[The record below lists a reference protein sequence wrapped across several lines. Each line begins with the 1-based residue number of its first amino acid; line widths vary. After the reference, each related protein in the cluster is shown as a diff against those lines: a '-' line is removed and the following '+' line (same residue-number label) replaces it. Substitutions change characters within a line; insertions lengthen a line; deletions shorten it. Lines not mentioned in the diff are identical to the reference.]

1 MRAVP
6 MAVIARQFF
15 GGGNDGLL
23 GICILPRPDDLAPA
37 VSENDTGLSR
47 TSIAFSHVSG
57 ADWERTQTSPGYLRL
72 GSLIRPTRCGPAN
85 MSLRLGQLRAVRQR
99 ASMLGVRRD
108 DVHEHVI
115 VRLTIV
121 PL

>member
-1 MRAVP
+1 

-57 ADWERTQTSPGYLRL
+57 ADWERTQTSPGTCDSGR
-72 GSLIRPTRCGPAN
+72 
-85 MSLRLGQLRAVRQR
+85 
-99 ASMLGVRRD
+99 
-108 DVHEHVI
+108 
-115 VRLTIV
+115 
-121 PL
+121 